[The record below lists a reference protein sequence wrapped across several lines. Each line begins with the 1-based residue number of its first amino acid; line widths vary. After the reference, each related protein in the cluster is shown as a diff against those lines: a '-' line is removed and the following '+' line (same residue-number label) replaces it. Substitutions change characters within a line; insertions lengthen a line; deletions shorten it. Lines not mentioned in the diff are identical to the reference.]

1 LRKLITIMGA
11 FALFVGWY
19 GPHLYGIGGGG
30 GVVACTGT
38 AGTQIGDTRY
48 NVGSTEFAYLME
60 VDVSAGCQADT
71 GDEICA
77 GIDDWSGTYIF
88 YLMVYDS
95 DGGSG
100 EPGTRLDYVQASGS
114 GSTMTQVCENLTQ
127 SITFNNSTAWVG
139 FLYDGPSTT
148 PGYNAATTTGV
159 ERRYIDSPG
168 STPPAT
174 WNAAGDTHNTTRDI
188 DAYITFN

>member
-1 LRKLITIMGA
+1 
-11 FALFVGWY
+11 
-19 GPHLYGIGGGG
+19 
-30 GVVACTGT
+30 
-38 AGTQIGDTRY
+38 
-48 NVGSTEFAYLME
+48 
-60 VDVSAGCQADT
+60 
-71 GDEICA
+71 
-77 GIDDWSGTYIF
+77 
-88 YLMVYDS
+88 MVYDS

-174 WNAAGDTHNTTRDI
+174 WNAGGDSHDTTRDI